1 MHYYHFVELHFH
13 IQQQRPPQPDFRRG
27 NTIVQIPSSNVLF
40 YEKYCGL
47 KLLLNSTSAL
57 FQLLKL
63 KIRAMPYACLESC
76 TNSKQKQVKR
86 MLLPPST
93 HP

>member
-40 YEKYCGL
+40 MK
-47 KLLLNSTSAL
+47 NIVA
-57 FQLLKL
+57 
-63 KIRAMPYACLESC
+63 
-76 TNSKQKQVKR
+76 
-86 MLLPPST
+86 
-93 HP
+93 